1 MARASRRRAASPEP
15 AEEPEAQEQQPQDDE
30 MEVEEEE
37 EAAHILEFD
46 EPLTWR
52 AGRPI
57 QVSELLKRLK
67 AFYEEL
73 SAMEQLEVEDQAGR
87 DAVTPKA
94 QELGSSQLLGH
105 RGQGMDIDLHRA
117 DVPHSCTQR
126 AVQSRSIARHLLARG
141 VYRHSRP
148 RKPDRIIST
157 TVCGDFELAGELEEY
172 CPDHRS
178 SWF

>member
-37 EAAHILEFD
+37 EAAQILQFD

-105 RGQGMDIDLHRA
+105 KD
-117 DVPHSCTQR
+117 
-126 AVQSRSIARHLLARG
+126 RG
-141 VYRHSRP
+141 VKAWTLACIVQMFRILAYTTSR
-148 RKPDRIIST
+148 
-157 TVCGDFELAGELEEY
+157 
-172 CPDHRS
+172 
-178 SWF
+178 